1 MQKAWA
7 VLGDVVQNLHQRTVA
22 YTSLR
27 RLERVVSQVRDE
39 NLGGG
44 ETMAFVLKIID
55 WILRIMPLYRIA
67 RDIAKQVVVTVE
79 ALADNEEL
87 KGYEKKVKALEMF
100 EQYLSDKGYKTPR
113 WIYSLINW
121 FIDFTVD
128 QLNKRFGKRWIDYL
142 DEVSKFIDKL

>member
-1 MQKAWA
+1 
-7 VLGDVVQNLHQRTVA
+7 
-22 YTSLR
+22 
-27 RLERVVSQVRDE
+27 
-39 NLGGG
+39 
-44 ETMAFVLKIID
+44 MALVLKIID
-55 WILRIMPLYRIA
+55 WIVRIIPLYRIA

-79 ALADNEEL
+79 ALADNEGL

-100 EQYLSDKGYKTPR
+100 EQYLSDKGYKSPR